1 MAPTL
6 LLFTTTRCA
15 TSQPRRELELQCD
28 PLVVSLTHFSKPQ
41 LTACACTYA
50 AMLEIALPI
59 SPKTRTASSPLWAP
73 LMNLNEPENEEV
85 ASDERF
91 SSCNEHV
98 KESAKGVGRDGC
110 GC

>member
-1 MAPTL
+1 MM
-6 LLFTTTRCA
+6 
-15 TSQPRRELELQCD
+15 QC
-28 PLVVSLTHFSKPQ
+28 
-41 LTACACTYA
+41 
-50 AMLEIALPI
+50 
-59 SPKTRTASSPLWAP
+59 
-73 LMNLNEPENEEV
+73 NLNEPENEEV